1 MATIT
6 RDDVNELHNSPEFQQ
21 LVANVITGDGE
32 AAQESDALNQLGQS
46 LLEAQATA
54 LARKEVDAEVAYRKP
69 RVAWRKEADQLRER
83 EAAYREAQAAVDE
96 HLAQWRAA
104 EEEHLRMIQALSET
118 AQTASQAM
126 SWSYAAVRKLREGY
140 RGPLRAELAE
150 THAETQRLAEALGD
164 ARQRRNHLRWD
175 LTGPVQQ
182 LVGMRRETRAK
193 LEARRDSIDQEISRL
208 QSAIEENRRQAEAIN
223 RQMLEP

>member
-1 MATIT
+1 M
-6 RDDVNELHNSPEFQQ
+6 
-21 LVANVITGDGE
+21 
-32 AAQESDALNQLGQS
+32 
-46 LLEAQATA
+46 
-54 LARKEVDAEVAYRKP
+54 DAEVAYRKP

-140 RGPLRAELAE
+140 RGPLRAALAAI
-150 THAETQRLAEALGD
+150 HAEGQRLAEALSD
-164 ARQRRNHLRWD
+164 ARERRNHVRYD
-175 LTGPVQQ
+175 LEGPVQK
-182 LVGMRRETRAK
+182 LVPMKLQTRK
-193 LEARRDSIDQEISRL
+193 TLESRRDSVDAEIARIEK
-208 QSAIEENRRQAEAIN
+208 AIGENRREASEIE
-223 RQMLEP
+223 RAMLQP